1 MTTKGDGLFETLD
14 PPPGGL
20 PKLRERLEGDVRW
33 RRRGRPALGVSA
45 GLLVVV
51 LVGWVVSLPSE
62 EQDIPPEFDLVR
74 IHLGQLSAPSETLTI
89 SDPLSG
95 QTAVRRVPLETD
107 DVVFYLI
114 DSVE

>member
-1 MTTKGDGLFETLD
+1 MTTKRNGLFETLD

-20 PKLRERLEGDVRW
+20 PKLRERIEGDARW
-33 RRRGRPALGVSA
+33 RKRGRPALGVSA

-51 LVGWVVSLPSE
+51 LVGWVVSILPE
-62 EQDIPPEFDLVR
+62 EQDIPTEFDLVR
-74 IHLGQLSAPSETLTI
+74 IHLGQLPAPSEALTI
-89 SDPLSG
+89 SDPHSG

-107 DVVFYLI
+107 DVVFYLV

>member
-1 MTTKGDGLFETLD
+1 MTTEGDGLFETLD

-20 PKLRERLEGDVRW
+20 PKLRERLEGDARW

-51 LVGWVVSLPSE
+51 FVVWIVFIPSE
-62 EQDIPPEFDLVR
+62 EQDIPPEFDLMR
-74 IHLGQLSAPSETLTI
+74 IHLGQLPAPSEALTI
-89 SDPLSG
+89 SAPHNG

-107 DVVFYLI
+107 DVVFYLV

>member
-1 MTTKGDGLFETLD
+1 MTTEGDGLFETLD

-20 PKLRERLEGDVRW
+20 PKLRERLEGDARW

-51 LVGWVVSLPSE
+51 VVGWVVSSPSE

-74 IHLGQLSAPSETLTI
+74 IHLGQLPPPSEALTI
-89 SDPLSG
+89 PETRRG

-107 DVVFYLI
+107 DVVFYLV